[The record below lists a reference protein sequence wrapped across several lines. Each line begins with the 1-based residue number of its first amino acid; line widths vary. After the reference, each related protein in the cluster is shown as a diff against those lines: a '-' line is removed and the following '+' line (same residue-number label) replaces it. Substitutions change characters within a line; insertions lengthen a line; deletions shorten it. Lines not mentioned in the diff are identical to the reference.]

1 MKDLIVLF
9 SLHFKIMKSTKHLLL
24 FSLALAL
31 CLLVLSC
38 NKTGGGSGKPRIAVV
53 PKGVS
58 HNFWLSI
65 KAGAEAAGQE
75 LGAEILWKGPATET
89 DYTGQVNIVEDFVN
103 KQVDGIVLAPSSG
116 DALVT
121 PAKKA
126 KAANIPV
133 VVIDSGINWDEYV
146 AYISTD
152 NRKGGE
158 IAAERMAEILG
169 GKGNVAILGV
179 KKGSVS
185 TDEREEGFK
194 SVIEKKYPNIKIVD
208 FLYGEADRAKSADK
222 AEDIITRHA
231 DLNGIFASNESS
243 AVGALRAINVKAVQG
258 KVKLV
263 GFDSSPDLIAAV
275 KGGII
280 DSLVV
285 QDPYKMGYEGVKAVL
300 NQKAGKPIERRM
312 DTGVELVKKDNIDT
326 PKIQNLIKE
335 RK

>member
-1 MKDLIVLF
+1 MKLLKH
-9 SLHFKIMKSTKHLLL
+9 SLRL
-24 FSLALAL
+24 SLALAL
-31 CLLVLSC
+31 CLVALSC
-38 NKTGGGSGKPRIAVV
+38 NNAGSGKSGKPKIAVI

-65 KAGAEAAGQE
+65 KAGADAAGQE

-103 KQVDGIVLAPSSG
+103 KRVDGIVLAPSSG

-185 TDEREEGFK
+185 TDEREEGFQ
-194 SVIEKKYPNIKIVD
+194 SVIKNKYPNIKIVD

-263 GFDSSPDLIAAV
+263 GFDSSPDLIVAV

-300 NQKAGKPIERRM
+300 NQKAGKPVERRM
-312 DTGVELVKKDNIDT
+312 DTGVELVTQANLDT
-326 PKIQNLIKE
+326 AQIQNLLKE

>member
-1 MKDLIVLF
+1 MKLLKP
-9 SLHFKIMKSTKHLLL
+9 SLL
-24 FSLALAL
+24 LALAF
-31 CLLVLSC
+31 CLLALSC
-38 NKTGGGSGKPRIAVV
+38 NNAGSGGSGKPRIAVI

-65 KAGAEAAGQE
+65 KAGADAAGQE

-89 DYTGQVNIVEDFVN
+89 DYTGQVNIVEDFIN

-158 IAAERMAEILG
+158 IAAERMGELLG

-185 TDEREEGFK
+185 TDEREEGFQSVMK
-194 SVIEKKYPNIKIVD
+194 SKFPNIKIVD

-300 NQKAGKPIERRM
+300 NQTAGKPVERRL
-312 DTGVELVKKDNIDT
+312 DTGVQLVTKANLDT
-326 PKIQNLIKE
+326 AQIQNLIKE

>member
-1 MKDLIVLF
+1 MNITT
-9 SLHFKIMKSTKHLLL
+9 MKSIKLSLLL
-24 FSLALAL
+24 SLALSL
-31 CLLVLSC
+31 CLVSLSC
-38 NKTGGGSGKPRIAVV
+38 NRAGGGSGKPQIAVI

-75 LGAEILWKGPATET
+75 LGADIIWKGPATET
-89 DYTGQVNIVEDFVN
+89 DYTGQVNIVEDAIN
-103 KQVDGIVLAPSSG
+103 KKVDGIVLAPSSG
-116 DALVT
+116 DALVN

-126 KAANIPV
+126 KAAGITMV
-133 VVIDSGINWDEYV
+133 IIDSGINWDGYE

-158 IAAERMAEILG
+158 IAAERLAEIIG

-185 TDEREEGFK
+185 TDEREEGFQ
-194 SVIEKKYPNIKIVD
+194 SVIKNKYPNIKIVD

-222 AEDIITRHA
+222 AEDIITRHP

-263 GFDSSPDLIAAV
+263 GFDASPDLIAAV

-300 NQKAGKPIERRM
+300 NKKANKPVERRL
-312 DTGVELVKKDNIDT
+312 DTGVELVTKDNLET
-326 PKIQNLIKE
+326 AKIQNLIKE

>member
-1 MKDLIVLF
+1 MKLL
-9 SLHFKIMKSTKHLLL
+9 KHLLL
-24 FSLALAL
+24 FSLALSL
-31 CLLVLSC
+31 SLVALSC
-38 NKTGGGSGKPRIAVV
+38 NNAGSGGKSDKPKIAVI

-65 KAGAEAAGQE
+65 KAGADAAGQE

-133 VVIDSGINWDEYV
+133 VVIDSGINWEEYI

-158 IAAERMAEILG
+158 IAAERMGELLG

-185 TDEREEGFK
+185 TDEREDGFQSVMK
-194 SVIEKKYPNIKIVD
+194 SKFPNIKIVD

-300 NQKAGKPIERRM
+300 NQKAGKPVERRL
-312 DTGVELVKKDNIDT
+312 DTGVQLVTKANLDT
-326 PKIQNLIKE
+326 AQIQNLIKE

>member
-1 MKDLIVLF
+1 MKLR
-9 SLHFKIMKSTKHLLL
+9 KQLLL
-24 FSLALAL
+24 LSLALSL
-31 CLLVLSC
+31 CLAALSC
-38 NKTGGGSGKPRIAVV
+38 NQAGSGGGSGKPKIAVI

-65 KAGAEAAGQE
+65 KAGADAAGKE

-89 DYTGQVNIVEDFVN
+89 DYTGQINIVEDFVN

-126 KAANIPV
+126 KAAGIPV
-133 VVIDSGINWDEYV
+133 VIIDSGLNWEEYA

-152 NRKGGE
+152 NRKGGV
-158 IAAERMAEILG
+158 IAAERMGEVLN
-169 GKGNVAILGV
+169 GKGKVAILGV

-185 TDEREEGFK
+185 TDEREDGFK
-194 SVIEKKYPNIKIVD
+194 EAIKKVPGITVVD
-208 FLYGEADRAKSADK
+208 FQYGDADRAKSLNTAM
-222 AEDIITRHA
+222 DILTKNP
-231 DLNGIFASNESS
+231 DLNGFFASNESS
-243 AVGALRAINVKAVQG
+243 AVGVFNAAKAKGVAG
-258 KVKLV
+258 YIKIV

-275 KGGII
+275 KAGII

-285 QDPYKMGYEGVKAVL
+285 QDPYKMGYEGVKAAL
-300 NQKAGKPIERRM
+300 NQKAGKPVERRL

-326 PKIQNLIKE
+326 PKMQNLIKD

>member
-1 MKDLIVLF
+1 MKLLKP
-9 SLHFKIMKSTKHLLL
+9 SLL
-24 FSLALAL
+24 LALAF
-31 CLLVLSC
+31 CLLALSC
-38 NKTGGGSGKPRIAVV
+38 NNAGSGGSGKPRIAVI

-65 KAGAEAAGQE
+65 KAGADAAGQE

-89 DYTGQVNIVEDFVN
+89 DYTGQVNIVEDFIN

-126 KAANIPV
+126 QAAGIPV
-133 VVIDSGINWDEYV
+133 IVIDSGINWEDYA

-158 IAAERMAEILG
+158 IAAERLAEIIG

-285 QDPYKMGYEGVKAVL
+285 QDPYKMGYEGVKAAL
-300 NQKAGKPIERRM
+300 NKKANKPVERRL
-312 DTGVELVKKDNIDT
+312 DTGVELVKKDNLDT

>member
-1 MKDLIVLF
+1 MKLRKF
-9 SLHFKIMKSTKHLLL
+9 SLLL
-24 FSLALAL
+24 SLVLAL
-31 CLLVLSC
+31 CLVALSC
-38 NKTGGGSGKPRIAVV
+38 NQKGGSGKPRIAVI

-65 KAGAEAAGQE
+65 KAGADAAGQE

-89 DYTGQVNIVEDFVN
+89 DYTGQVNIVEDFIN

-126 KAANIPV
+126 QAANIPV
-133 VVIDSGINWDEYV
+133 VVIDSGINWEDYA

-152 NRKGGE
+152 NRKGGV
-158 IAAERMAEILG
+158 IAAKRMGEILN
-169 GKGNVAILGV
+169 GKGKVGIIGV

-185 TDEREEGFK
+185 TDEREDGF
-194 SVIEKKYPNIKIVD
+194 IETMKKEFPNIQLLPL
-208 FLYGEADRAKSADK
+208 LYGEADRAKSLSV
-222 AEDIITRHA
+222 AEDIITKNP

-285 QDPYKMGYEGVKAVL
+285 QDPYKMGYEGVRAVL
-300 NQKAGKPIERRM
+300 NKKAGKPIERRL

-326 PKIQNLIKE
+326 PKIQNLVKE

>member
-1 MKDLIVLF
+1 MNIP
-9 SLHFKIMKSTKHLLL
+9 IMKSIKLSLLL
-24 FSLALAL
+24 ALTLSL
-31 CLLVLSC
+31 CLASLSC
-38 NKTGGGSGKPRIAVV
+38 NRTGGSSGKPQIAVI

-75 LGAEILWKGPATET
+75 LGADIIWKGPATET
-89 DYTGQVNIVEDFVN
+89 DYTGQVNIVEDAIN
-103 KQVDGIVLAPSSG
+103 KKVDGIVLAPSSG

-126 KAANIPV
+126 KDAGITV
-133 VVIDSGINWDEYV
+133 VIIDSGLNWDGYE

-158 IAAERMAEILG
+158 IAAERMAEIIG

-194 SVIEKKYPNIKIVD
+194 STIEKKYPNIKIVD

-222 AEDIITRHA
+222 AEDIITRHS

-300 NQKAGKPIERRM
+300 NKKANKPIERRM
-312 DTGVELVKKDNIDT
+312 DTGVELVKKDNLDT

>member
-1 MKDLIVLF
+1 MNITT
-9 SLHFKIMKSTKHLLL
+9 MKSIKLSLLL
-24 FSLALAL
+24 SFALSL
-31 CLLVLSC
+31 CLLSLSC
-38 NKTGGGSGKPRIAVV
+38 NRAGGGNGRPQIAVI

-65 KAGAEAAGQE
+65 KAGAEAAGQDF
-75 LGAEILWKGPATET
+75 GADIIWKGPATET
-89 DYTGQVNIVEDFVN
+89 DYTGQVNIVEDAIN
-103 KQVDGIVLAPSSG
+103 KKVDGIVLAPSSG

-126 KAANIPV
+126 KEAGIPV
-133 VVIDSGINWDEYV
+133 VIIDSGINWDEYA

-152 NRKGGE
+152 NRKGGV
-158 IAAERMAEILG
+158 IAAQRMGALLG
-169 GKGNVAILGV
+169 GKGKVGIIGV

-185 TDEREEGFK
+185 TDEREEGFM
-194 SVIEKKYPNIKIVD
+194 ETMKKEFPGIQ
-208 FLYGEADRAKSADK
+208 LLQLQYGEADRAKSLAV
-222 AEDIITRHA
+222 AEDMITKNP

-285 QDPYKMGYEGVKAVL
+285 QDPYKMGYEGVKAAL
-300 NQKAGKPIERRM
+300 NQKANKPVERRL
-312 DTGVELVKKDNIDT
+312 DTGVELVTKENIDT
-326 PKIQNLIKE
+326 AKIQNLIKE

>member
-1 MKDLIVLF
+1 MKLL
-9 SLHFKIMKSTKHLLL
+9 KHLLL
-24 FSLALAL
+24 LSLALSL
-31 CLLVLSC
+31 CLLAVSC
-38 NKTGGGSGKPRIAVV
+38 NNAGGGKSGKPKIAVI
-53 PKGVS
+53 PKGTS

-65 KAGAEAAGQE
+65 KAGADAAGQE
-75 LGAEILWKGPATET
+75 LGAEILWKGPAQET

-133 VVIDSGINWDEYV
+133 VVIDSGINWEEYT

-152 NRKGGE
+152 NRKGGV
-158 IAAERMAEILG
+158 IAAKRMGEILN
-169 GKGNVAILGV
+169 GKGKVGIIGV
-179 KKGSVS
+179 KKGSIS
-185 TDEREEGFK
+185 TDEREEGF
-194 SVIEKKYPNIKIVD
+194 IETIKKEFPNIQLLQL
-208 FLYGEADRAKSADK
+208 LYGEADRAKSLSV
-222 AEDIITRHA
+222 AEDIITKNP

-263 GFDSSPDLIAAV
+263 GFDSSPDLVTAV
-275 KGGII
+275 KAGII

-285 QDPYKMGYEGVKAVL
+285 QDPYKMGYEGVRAVL
-300 NQKAGKPIERRM
+300 NQKAGKPVERRM
-312 DTGVELVKKDNIDT
+312 DTGVELVTKDNLDT
-326 PKIQNLIKE
+326 AQIQNLIKE

>member
-1 MKDLIVLF
+1 MNWTTMKPIKR
-9 SLHFKIMKSTKHLLL
+9 SLLL
-24 FSLALAL
+24 SLTLLL
-31 CLLVLSC
+31 CLCALSC
-38 NKTGGGSGKPRIAVV
+38 NQSGGGSGKPRIAVI

-65 KAGAEAAGQE
+65 KAGADAAGQE

-126 KAANIPV
+126 QAANIPV
-133 VVIDSGINWDEYV
+133 VVIDSGINWEDYA

-158 IAAERMAEILG
+158 IAAERLAEIIG

-185 TDEREEGFK
+185 TDEREDGFQ
-194 SVIEKKYPNIKIVD
+194 SVIKNKYPNIKIVD

-222 AEDIITRHA
+222 AEDIITRHP

-263 GFDSSPDLIAAV
+263 GFDSSPDLVAAV

-300 NQKAGKPIERRM
+300 NKKAGKPVERRL
-312 DTGVELVKKDNIDT
+312 DTGVELVKKDNLDT

>member
-1 MKDLIVLF
+1 MKLL
-9 SLHFKIMKSTKHLLL
+9 KHLLL
-24 FSLALAL
+24 FSLALSV
-31 CLLVLSC
+31 CLLVVSC
-38 NKTGGGSGKPRIAVV
+38 NNAGGGKSGKPKIAVV
-53 PKGVS
+53 PKGTS

-133 VVIDSGINWDEYV
+133 VVIDSGINWEDYV

-185 TDEREEGFK
+185 TDEREDGFQ
-194 SVIEKKYPNIKIVD
+194 SVIKNKYPNIKIVD

-222 AEDIITRHA
+222 AEDIITRHT

-263 GFDSSPDLIAAV
+263 GFDSSPDLVAAV

-300 NQKAGKPIERRM
+300 NHKAGKPVERRL
-312 DTGVELVKKDNIDT
+312 DTGVELVKKDNLDT
-326 PKIQNLIKE
+326 PKIQNLLKE

>member
-1 MKDLIVLF
+1 MKLLKP
-9 SLHFKIMKSTKHLLL
+9 SLL
-24 FSLALAL
+24 LALAF
-31 CLLVLSC
+31 CLLALSC
-38 NKTGGGSGKPRIAVV
+38 NNAGSGGSGKPRIAVI

-65 KAGAEAAGQE
+65 KAGADAAGQE

-126 KAANIPV
+126 QAAGIPV
-133 VVIDSGINWDEYV
+133 IVIDSGINWEDYA

-185 TDEREEGFK
+185 TDEREDGFQ
-194 SVIEKKYPNIKIVD
+194 SVIKSKYPNIKIVD

-222 AEDIITRHA
+222 AEDLITRHT

-285 QDPYKMGYEGVKAVL
+285 QDPYKMGYEGVKAAL
-300 NQKAGKPIERRM
+300 NQKAGKPVERRL
-312 DTGVELVKKDNIDT
+312 DTGVELVKKDNLDM